1 MGKNGETILSIIDQ
15 RIDSYIKESKIT
27 CRYIGQVIEVLG
39 NNKYKIKLVGYD
51 TIYTFPSRPYVD
63 AIENDYV
70 FIESKIGNI
79 DNGIVIDKVNGSYG
93 YIYNKNGSS
102 DMSLNAQGGMLKAT
116 YDRNNNGI
124 VDNAERVNNH
134 TVNSDVPF
142 NAIFTDTT
150 VATQLTMANG
160 NTIESTI
167 DSINRTSNSII
178 EDISSLAKEDDGFY
192 YTE

>member
-1 MGKNGETILSIIDQ
+1 MGKNGETILQIIDQ

-39 NNKYKIKLVGYD
+39 NNKYKIKIMGYD
-51 TIYTFPSRPYVD
+51 TVYTFPSRPYVD

-79 DNGIVIDKVNGSYG
+79 DNGIVIDKVNGVYG
-93 YIYNKNGSS
+93 YVYNKNGS
-102 DMSLNAQGGMLKAT
+102 DDISLNSQGGMLKT
-116 YDRNNNGI
+116 VYDTNNNGI

-134 TVNSDVPF
+134 SVNSDVPF

-150 VATQLTMANG
+150 VATNLTMANG
-160 NTIESTI
+160 NSIELTI
-167 DSINRTSNSII
+167 DNISQNLNNIDQS
-178 EDISSLAKEDDGFY
+178 ISSLAKEDDGY
-192 YTE
+192 Y

>member
-1 MGKNGETILSIIDQ
+1 MGKNGETILQIIDQ

-39 NNKYKIKLVGYD
+39 NNKYKVKIMGYN
-51 TIYTFPSRPYVD
+51 TVYTFPSRPYVD

-79 DNGIVIDKVNGSYG
+79 DNGIVIDKVNGVYG
-93 YIYNKNGSS
+93 YVYNKNGS
-102 DMSLNAQGGMLKAT
+102 DDIVLNSQGGMLKT
-116 YDRNNNGI
+116 VYDTNNNGI

-134 TVNSDVPF
+134 SVNSDVPF

-150 VATQLTMANG
+150 VATNLTMANG
-160 NTIESTI
+160 NSIELTI
-167 DSINRTSNSII
+167 DKISQNLNNIDQS
-178 EDISSLAKEDDGFY
+178 ISSLAKEDDGY
-192 YTE
+192 Y

>member
-27 CRYIGQVIEVLG
+27 CRFIGQVIEVLG
-39 NNKYKIKLVGYD
+39 NNRYKIKLMGYD

-102 DMSLNAQGGMLKAT
+102 DMYLNAQGGMLKAT

-134 TVNSDVPF
+134 SVNSDVPF

-160 NTIESTI
+160 NTVEATI
-167 DSINRTSNSII
+167 DSINKTSNNII
-178 EDISSLAKEDDGFY
+178 KDMDSLAKEDDGY
-192 YTE
+192 YHT

>member
-1 MGKNGETILSIIDQ
+1 MGKNGETILQIIDQ

-39 NNKYKIKLVGYD
+39 NNKYKVKIMGYD
-51 TIYTFPSRPYVD
+51 TVYTFPSRPYVD

-79 DNGIVIDKVNGSYG
+79 DNGIIIDKVNGVYG
-93 YIYNKNGSS
+93 YVYNKNGT
-102 DMSLNAQGGMLKAT
+102 DDIVLNSQGGMLKT
-116 YDRNNNGI
+116 VYDTNNNGV

-134 TVNSDVPF
+134 FVNSDVPF

-150 VATQLTMANG
+150 VATNLTMSNG
-160 NTIESTI
+160 NTIELTI
-167 DSINRTSNSII
+167 NNMSQNIKNINN
-178 EDISSLAKEDDGFY
+178 DITTLAKEDDGY
-192 YTE
+192 Y

>member
-1 MGKNGETILSIIDQ
+1 MGKNGETILQIIDQ

-39 NNKYKIKLVGYD
+39 NNKYKIKIMGYD
-51 TIYTFPSRPYVD
+51 TVYTFPSRPYVD

-79 DNGIVIDKVNGSYG
+79 DNGIVIDKVNGVYG
-93 YIYNKNGSS
+93 YVYNKNGS
-102 DMSLNAQGGMLKAT
+102 DDIALNSQGGMLKT
-116 YDRNNNGI
+116 VYDTNNNGI

-134 TVNSDVPF
+134 FVNSDVPF

-150 VATQLTMANG
+150 VATNLTMANG
-160 NTIESTI
+160 NSIELTI
-167 DSINRTSNSII
+167 DNISQNLNNIDQS
-178 EDISSLAKEDDGFY
+178 ISSLAKDDDGY
-192 YTE
+192 Y

>member
-1 MGKNGETILSIIDQ
+1 MGKNGETILQIIDQ

-39 NNKYKIKLVGYD
+39 NNKYKIKIMGYD
-51 TIYTFPSRPYVD
+51 TVYTFPSRPYVD

-79 DNGIVIDKVNGSYG
+79 DNGIVIDKVNGVYG
-93 YIYNKNGSS
+93 YIYNKNGS
-102 DMSLNAQGGMLKAT
+102 DDIALNSQGGMLKT
-116 YDRNNNGI
+116 VYDTNNNGI

-134 TVNSDVPF
+134 SVNSDVPF

-150 VATQLTMANG
+150 VATNLTMANG
-160 NTIESTI
+160 NSIELTI
-167 DSINRTSNSII
+167 DNISQNLNNIDQS
-178 EDISSLAKEDDGFY
+178 ISSLAKEDDGY
-192 YTE
+192 Y

>member
-1 MGKNGETILSIIDQ
+1 MGKNGETILQIIDQ

-39 NNKYKIKLVGYD
+39 NNKYKIKIMGYD
-51 TIYTFPSRPYVD
+51 TVYTFPSRPYVD

-79 DNGIVIDKVNGSYG
+79 DNGIVIDKVNGVYG
-93 YIYNKNGSS
+93 YVYNKNGS
-102 DMSLNAQGGMLKAT
+102 DDIALNSQGGMLKT
-116 YDRNNNGI
+116 VYDTNNNGI

-134 TVNSDVPF
+134 SVNSDVPF

-150 VATQLTMANG
+150 VATNLTMANG
-160 NTIESTI
+160 NSIELTI
-167 DSINRTSNSII
+167 DNISQNLNNIDQS
-178 EDISSLAKEDDGFY
+178 ISSLAKEDDGY
-192 YTE
+192 Y

>member
-1 MGKNGETILSIIDQ
+1 MGKNGETILQIIDQ

-39 NNKYKIKLVGYD
+39 NNKYKIKIMGYD
-51 TIYTFPSRPYVD
+51 TVYTFPSRPYID

-79 DNGIVIDKVNGSYG
+79 DNGIVIDKVNGVYG
-93 YIYNKNGSS
+93 YVYNKNGS
-102 DMSLNAQGGMLKAT
+102 DDIALNSQGGMLKT
-116 YDRNNNGI
+116 VYDTNNNGI

-134 TVNSDVPF
+134 SVNSDVPF

-150 VATQLTMANG
+150 VATNLTMANG
-160 NTIESTI
+160 NSIELTI
-167 DSINRTSNSII
+167 DNISQNLNNIDQS
-178 EDISSLAKEDDGFY
+178 ISSLAKEDDGY
-192 YTE
+192 Y

>member
-1 MGKNGETILSIIDQ
+1 MGKNGETILQIIDQ

-39 NNKYKIKLVGYD
+39 NNKYKIKIMGYD
-51 TIYTFPSRPYVD
+51 TVYTFPSRPYVD

-79 DNGIVIDKVNGSYG
+79 DNGIVIDKVNGVYG
-93 YIYNKNGSS
+93 YVYNKNGS
-102 DMSLNAQGGMLKAT
+102 DDIALNSQGGMLKT
-116 YDRNNNGI
+116 VYDTNNNGI

-134 TVNSDVPF
+134 SVNSDVPF

-150 VATQLTMANG
+150 VATNLTMANG
-160 NTIESTI
+160 NSIELTI
-167 DSINRTSNSII
+167 DKISQNLNNIDQS
-178 EDISSLAKEDDGFY
+178 ISSLAKEDDGY
-192 YTE
+192 Y

>member
-1 MGKNGETILSIIDQ
+1 MGKNGETILQIIDQ

-39 NNKYKIKLVGYD
+39 NNKYKIKIMGYD
-51 TIYTFPSRPYVD
+51 TVYTFPSRPYVD

-79 DNGIVIDKVNGSYG
+79 DNGIVIDKVNGVYG
-93 YIYNKNGSS
+93 YVYNKNGS
-102 DMSLNAQGGMLKAT
+102 DDIALNSQGGMLKT
-116 YDRNNNGI
+116 VYDTNNNGI

-134 TVNSDVPF
+134 SVNSDVPF

-150 VATQLTMANG
+150 VATNLTMANG
-160 NTIESTI
+160 NSIELTI
-167 DSINRTSNSII
+167 DSISQNLNNIDQS
-178 EDISSLAKEDDGFY
+178 ISSLAKEDDGY
-192 YTE
+192 Y

>member
-1 MGKNGETILSIIDQ
+1 MGKNGETILQIIDQ

-39 NNKYKIKLVGYD
+39 NNKYKVKIMGYD
-51 TIYTFPSRPYVD
+51 TVYTFPSRPYVD

-79 DNGIVIDKVNGSYG
+79 DNGIIIDKVNGVYG
-93 YIYNKNGSS
+93 YVYNKNGT
-102 DMSLNAQGGMLKAT
+102 DDIVLNSQGGMLKT
-116 YDRNNNGI
+116 VYDTNNNGV

-134 TVNSDVPF
+134 FVNSDVPF

-150 VATQLTMANG
+150 VATNLTMSNG
-160 NTIESTI
+160 NTIELTI
-167 DSINRTSNSII
+167 NNISQNIKNINS
-178 EDISSLAKEDDGFY
+178 DITTLAKEDDGY
-192 YTE
+192 Y

>member
-1 MGKNGETILSIIDQ
+1 MGKSGETILQIIDQ

-39 NNKYKIKLVGYD
+39 NNKYKVKIMGYD
-51 TIYTFPSRPYVD
+51 TVYTFPSRPYVD

-79 DNGIVIDKVNGSYG
+79 DNGIIIDKVNGVYG
-93 YIYNKNGSS
+93 YVYNKNGT
-102 DMSLNAQGGMLKAT
+102 DDIALNSQGGMLKT
-116 YDRNNNGI
+116 VYDTNNNGV

-134 TVNSDVPF
+134 FVNSDVPF

-150 VATQLTMANG
+150 VATNLTMSNG
-160 NTIESTI
+160 DTIELTI
-167 DSINRTSNSII
+167 NNMSQNIKNINN
-178 EDISSLAKEDDGFY
+178 DITTLAKEDDGY
-192 YTE
+192 Y